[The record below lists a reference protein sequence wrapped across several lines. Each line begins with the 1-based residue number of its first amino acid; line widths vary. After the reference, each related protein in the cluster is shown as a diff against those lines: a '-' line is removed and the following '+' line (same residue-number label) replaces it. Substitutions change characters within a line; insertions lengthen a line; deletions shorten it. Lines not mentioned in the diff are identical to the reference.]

1 MHSAAFALAC
11 LFTLQLP
18 SERFSLPPGAVEDTR
33 LFLSSRVKRQ
43 GGPTACLADFGK
55 LQSNQECLKL
65 LEDLSTTSNLQTF
78 CSGGCGA
85 KLKPIFTD
93 LVKDCAT
100 SGTLPV
106 GLFKVF
112 EDGCKMNSN
121 GTYCLVAISKIFS
134 DVQSASS
141 FENCFDAQATST
153 ECTTDC
159 RTAVSTIVGVA
170 GCCEGDLEMFL
181 SQSSPNI
188 KSKLDQLWDT
198 CSISK
203 PAQCP

>member
-1 MHSAAFALAC
+1 MRSAAFVLAC

-18 SERFSLPPGAVEDTR
+18 SERFSLPLGADDTK
-33 LFLSSRVKRQ
+33 LFFSSRLKRQ
-43 GGPTACLADFGK
+43 APTACLNDFGK
-55 LQSNQECLKL
+55 LQAEQDCLSL

-78 CSGGCGA
+78 CSGGCGT
-85 KLKPIFTD
+85 KLKPLFVD
-93 LVKDCAT
+93 LVKDCAN

-141 FENCFDAQATST
+141 FESCFDAQGTST

-159 RTAVSTIVGVA
+159 RTAVSTIVNIA

-188 KSKLDQLWDT
+188 KSKLDQLWT
-198 CSISK
+198 SCSIEKPSK
-203 PAQCP
+203 CP